1 MLLLLGVF
9 SSLSPANTESLQ
21 RGGPGEEH
29 VGDAHP

>member
-9 SSLSPANTESLQ
+9 SLSPGNTESLQ